1 MGRKAGNDI
10 MERKMNSLPPGAGG
24 TVCRVEGGG
33 LMRRRLLE
41 LGFLPG
47 ARVVCR
53 LSRSPGG
60 RPPTRYGA
68 RWWLSVRKTRPLWW
82 CRRTPLQKV
91 FKKQKHNYPRYAEN
105 TGDDGV
111 EQLSS
116 R

>member
-60 RPPTRYGA
+60 PSAYEVRGALVALRPKDAATVVVQADAITEGI
-68 RWWLSVRKTRPLWW
+68 
-82 CRRTPLQKV
+82 
-91 FKKQKHNYPRYAEN
+91 
-105 TGDDGV
+105 
-111 EQLSS
+111 
-116 R
+116 